1 MCWLQSCNAPP
12 GLLEL
17 ELGLGFLHAFGHP
30 LEGFLQRLEPAHA
43 TPVKAQTRTI
53 QKLWSGKP
61 SRPY

>member
-1 MCWLQSCNAPP
+1 
-12 GLLEL
+12 LEL

-53 QKLWSGKP
+53 QKLWSGNP